1 MYQEDDYVQQEEHIS
16 VEFPYQSKYIPVL
29 GSNMHY
35 VEEGEGDPI
44 LFIHGIPTSSYLWRN
59 VIPSL
64 SPLARCIAVDLIG
77 LGKSDKPDIKYRVFD
92 HIKYIEGFIKALK
105 LKNLTLVLH
114 GWGSVIG
121 FDYAMRHE
129 DNVKALAFMES
140 YVRYTSDWNSIS
152 LPLLELCALFNEIEQ
167 QDDESKEEV
176 SFVSKFMP
184 MAVMRELTQEEIKQY
199 EEPFIEPGSSDPIWQ
214 CLRDLPIGYQG
225 SSDVRDLINRYSKK
239 LTQSKM
245 PKLMIYA
252 MPGYVTT
259 METVQWAKNKLPHL
273 KLVDIGEDL
282 SYIPESNPVA
292 LGKELAKWYQALA
305 E

>member
-1 MYQEDDYVQQEEHIS
+1 MKQEKHIS
-16 VEFPYQSKYIPVL
+16 AKFPYQSKYIRIL

-35 VEEGEGDPI
+35 VEDGEGDPI

-59 VIPSL
+59 VIPCL
-64 SPLARCIAVDLIG
+64 SPLGRCIAVDLIG
-77 LGKSDKPDIKYRVFD
+77 LGKSDKPNIKYRVFD

-105 LKNLTLVLH
+105 LKNLTLILH

-129 DNVKALAFMES
+129 NNIRALAFMES
-140 YVRYTSDWNSIS
+140 YIRYTSDWNAIS
-152 LPLLELCALFNEIEQ
+152 LPLLELCALFNEMQQ
-167 QDDESKEEV
+167 QDDKRKEAV

-184 MAVMRELTQEEIKQY
+184 TAVMRALTQEEIKRY
-199 EEPFIEPGSSDPIWQ
+199 EEPFIEPGSSYPIWQ
-214 CLRDLPIGYQG
+214 CLRDLPIGDQG
-225 SSDVRDLINRYSKK
+225 SRDVRDLIEHYSKK
-239 LTQSKM
+239 LTQSNI

-252 MPGYVTT
+252 MPGYITT

-282 SYIPESNPVA
+282 SYIPESNPVKLGEA
-292 LGKELAKWYQALA
+292 LVKWYQDLLA
-305 E
+305 DDHS